1 MDALRLLWRAARRRA
16 RVSPASFARG
26 LVEVSSTYGQYDL
39 CGFPKAASFWYRTQW
54 LLTVPDGPDKTFP
67 TGGKHEVRIV
77 ESWESPVAARRHCHY
92 HHPHRRRRRLTSTT
106 TPDSWPETKGN
117 STRAIHAYTSAPTV
131 ELLVNGKSV
140 GARSVRPMVEGPGS
154 YAEWTAVPFAAGS
167 ITAVAR
173 DAKGAEVA
181 RHTVHTSRGAAVGLT
196 LTIDAPHATTG
207 TGAALLLDGQ
217 DAALLRAT
225 LVDAAGRR
233 APLATHNVSFRIV
246 SGPGR
251 VQGAH
256 NGDPRNHEPNDAPW
270 HAAYHGLVRA
280 VVRVTSTAGR
290 DPRERSSSPRSTRAG
305 RWRRRRRRRRR
316 CGGGGGGAHRRRGDG
331 RRLRA
336 GSRHDPHLGR
346 RQRRRRAGG
355 GGGGGRQGRGLL
367 RRLRRCSARGGVGQ

>member
-1 MDALRLLWRAARRRA
+1 MTRR
-16 RVSPASFARG
+16 
-26 LVEVSSTYGQYDL
+26 
-39 CGFPKAASFWYRTQW
+39 
-54 LLTVPDGPDKTFP
+54 
-67 TGGKHEVRIV
+67 H
-77 ESWESPVAARRHCHY
+77 RRCHCHY
-92 HHPHRRRRRLTSTT
+92 HRHRLTSTT
-106 TPDSWPETKGN
+106 TLGSWPETKGN
-117 STRAIHAYTSAPTV
+117 ATRAIHAYTSAPTV
-131 ELLVNGKSV
+131 ELVVNGKSV

-233 APLATHNVSFRIV
+233 APLATQNVSFRIV

-270 HAAYHGLVRA
+270 HSAYHGLVRA
-280 VVRVTSTAGR
+280 VIRVTPTAGR
-290 DPRERSSSPRSTRAG
+290 DPRERSLLAQIDARGPMAAAAA
-305 RWRRRRRRRRR
+305 
-316 CGGGGGGAHRRRGDG
+316 GGGGGAAAAAAAAEPIVVEATADG
-331 RRLRA
+331 FAPARVSIPTSADASAA
-336 GSRHDPHLGR
+336 GVLAAAAAA
-346 RQRRRRAGG
+346 AGKAVDFFG
-355 GGGGGRQGRGLL
+355 NSDG
-367 RRLRRCSARGGVGQ
+367 AAHAAA

>member
-1 MDALRLLWRAARRRA
+1 
-16 RVSPASFARG
+16 
-26 LVEVSSTYGQYDL
+26 
-39 CGFPKAASFWYRTQW
+39 
-54 LLTVPDGPDKTFP
+54 
-67 TGGKHEVRIV
+67 
-77 ESWESPVAARRHCHY
+77 
-92 HHPHRRRRRLTSTT
+92 
-106 TPDSWPETKGN
+106 
-117 STRAIHAYTSAPTV
+117 
-131 ELLVNGKSV
+131 
-140 GARSVRPMVEGPGS
+140 MVEGPGS

-181 RHTVHTSRGAAVGLT
+181 RHTVHTSRGAAVGLA

-270 HAAYHGLVRA
+270 HQRTGLVPPSSA
-280 VVRVTSTAGR
+280 SPPPPAATPASA
-290 DPRERSSSPRSTRAG
+290 PSSPRSTRAG
-305 RWRRRRRRRRR
+305 PWRRRRRRAAAAAAAAAAEQPSSRRR
-316 CGGGGGGAHRRRGDG
+316 PTAS
-331 RRLRA
+331 RRLASRSPPADARA
-336 GSRHDPHLGR
+336 AGVLAAAAAAAGKAVDFFGGSDGAAH
-346 RQRRRRAGG
+346 A
-355 GGGGGRQGRGLL
+355 
-367 RRLRRCSARGGVGQ
+367 AA

>member
-1 MDALRLLWRAARRRA
+1 MGVA
-16 RVSPASFARG
+16 
-26 LVEVSSTYGQYDL
+26 GQV
-39 CGFPKAASFWYRTQW
+39 T
-54 LLTVPDGPDKTFP
+54 
-67 TGGKHEVRIV
+67 
-77 ESWESPVAARRHCHY
+77 RRHCHC
-92 HHPHRRRRRLTSTT
+92 HHHHRRRRHRLTSTT
-106 TPDSWPETKGN
+106 TLGSWPETKGN

-290 DPRERSSSPRSTRAG
+290 DPRERSLLAQIDARGPMAAAAA
-305 RWRRRRRRRRR
+305 
-316 CGGGGGGAHRRRGDG
+316 GGGGAAAAATAEPIIVEATADG
-331 RRLRA
+331 FAPARVTIPTSADASAA
-336 GSRHDPHLGR
+336 GVLAAAAAA
-346 RQRRRRAGG
+346 AGKAVDFFG
-355 GGGGGRQGRGLL
+355 GSDG
-367 RRLRRCSARGGVGQ
+367 AAHAAA

>member
-1 MDALRLLWRAARRRA
+1 MTRRR
-16 RVSPASFARG
+16 
-26 LVEVSSTYGQYDL
+26 
-39 CGFPKAASFWYRTQW
+39 C
-54 LLTVPDGPDKTFP
+54 
-67 TGGKHEVRIV
+67 
-77 ESWESPVAARRHCHY
+77 HCHY
-92 HHPHRRRRRLTSTT
+92 HDRRHRLTSTT
-106 TPDSWPETKGN
+106 TLDSWPETKGN

-290 DPRERSSSPRSTRAG
+290 DPRERSLLAQIDARGPMAAAAAA
-305 RWRRRRRRRRR
+305 
-316 CGGGGGGAHRRRGDG
+316 GGGGGAAAAAAAEPIIVEATADG
-331 RRLRA
+331 FAPARVSIPTSADASAA
-336 GSRHDPHLGR
+336 GVLAAAAAA
-346 RQRRRRAGG
+346 AGKAVDFFG
-355 GGGGGRQGRGLL
+355 GSDG
-367 RRLRRCSARGGVGQ
+367 AAHAAA

>member
-1 MDALRLLWRAARRRA
+1 M
-16 RVSPASFARG
+16 
-26 LVEVSSTYGQYDL
+26 
-39 CGFPKAASFWYRTQW
+39 
-54 LLTVPDGPDKTFP
+54 
-67 TGGKHEVRIV
+67 
-77 ESWESPVAARRHCHY
+77 
-92 HHPHRRRRRLTSTT
+92 
-106 TPDSWPETKGN
+106 
-117 STRAIHAYTSAPTV
+117 
-131 ELLVNGKSV
+131 

-270 HAAYHGLVRA
+270 HSAYHGLVRA

-290 DPRERSSSPRSTRAG
+290 DPRERSLLAQIDARGPMAAAAA
-305 RWRRRRRRRRR
+305 
-316 CGGGGGGAHRRRGDG
+316 GGGGGGAAAAAAAAEPIVVEATADG
-331 RRLRA
+331 FAPARVTIPTSADASAA
-336 GSRHDPHLGR
+336 GVLAAAAAA
-346 RQRRRRAGG
+346 AGKAVDFFG
-355 GGGGGRQGRGLL
+355 GSDG
-367 RRLRRCSARGGVGQ
+367 AAHAAA